1 MALVFAIVTLA
12 AAIIMGSGNAP
23 FLAFVELI
31 PQIAHSMGVN
41 PIAMIL
47 PMQQASHMGRGMS
60 PVAGVIIAV
69 SSGAKLQPFDV
80 VKRTAVPLMVGFV
93 FHCAIIAIF
102 YY

>member
-1 MALVFAIVTLA
+1 
-12 AAIIMGSGNAP
+12 
-23 FLAFVELI
+23 
-31 PQIAHSMGVN
+31 
-41 PIAMIL
+41 
-47 PMQQASHMGRGMS
+47 MQQASHMGRGMS

>member
-1 MALVFAIVTLA
+1 
-12 AAIIMGSGNAP
+12 
-23 FLAFVELI
+23 
-31 PQIAHSMGVN
+31 
-41 PIAMIL
+41 
-47 PMQQASHMGRGMS
+47 
-60 PVAGVIIAV
+60 GVIIAV